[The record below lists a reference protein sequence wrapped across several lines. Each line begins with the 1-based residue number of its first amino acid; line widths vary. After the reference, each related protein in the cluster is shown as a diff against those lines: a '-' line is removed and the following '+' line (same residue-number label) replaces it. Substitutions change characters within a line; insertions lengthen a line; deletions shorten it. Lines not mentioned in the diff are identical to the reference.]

1 MGIHHQ
7 QTRSIQTLLLK
18 EMNRREFLM
27 YLGTLFLLVTGV
39 SGLMKALHDPVS
51 HIEPHTQTSGFGY
64 GPYGGK
70 KGGVS

>member
-7 QTRSIQTLLLK
+7 QPHSIQTLLLK

-27 YLGTLFLLVTGV
+27 YLGTLFLFITGV
-39 SGLMKALHDPVS
+39 SGLMKALQDPVT
-51 HIEPHTQTSGFGY
+51 HLEPHDQVSGFGE